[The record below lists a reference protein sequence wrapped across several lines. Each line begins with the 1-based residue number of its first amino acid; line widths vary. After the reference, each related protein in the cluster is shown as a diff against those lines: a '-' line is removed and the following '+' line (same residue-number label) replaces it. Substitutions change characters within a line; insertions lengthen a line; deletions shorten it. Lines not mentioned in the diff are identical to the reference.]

1 MKLIGIL
8 SSTVQAVLPDH
19 LQFCFLEQQQILSLK
34 QTQSYL
40 TLVKQTPM
48 AKNGLLWWVNN
59 LELCN
64 GQLVTKPLAQVFT
77 RTDASKKRLGCILR
91 DQNRESV
98 VQEGTGSTYQ
108 SAGIFNHKVCHLD
121 ICQNMENVTY
131 TYPDRQHD
139 SLELFAENWR
149 KEEYRTNAD
158 LKGNFGVST
167 WAGDHDYC
175 RTFTKESQLQC
186 RLGISAPGRFIRL
199 DTLHSNFQ
207 QNMPNFGE
215 ETRNR
220 PVCFKVVKS
229 TSKLLLLEVGSQQSW
244 HRCSS
249 IETVSQESICIPSIC
264 LDLQSTEKS
273 RGGESAFSNNSN
285 SNLANPKVVPR
296 TLTSFSEKS
305 NHFAIKGRL
314 TKGSSKPTASSYPK
328 SNNAISSVGYLRK
341 HLAEEGIPERA
352 PDLIVSL
359 RREGTLSTSSL
370 AGNKWVS

>member
-77 RTDASKKRLGCILR
+77 RTDAPKKRLGCILR

-215 ETRNR
+215 ETRN
-220 PVCFKVVKS
+220 
-229 TSKLLLLEVGSQQSW
+229 
-244 HRCSS
+244 
-249 IETVSQESICIPSIC
+249 
-264 LDLQSTEKS
+264 
-273 RGGESAFSNNSN
+273 
-285 SNLANPKVVPR
+285 
-296 TLTSFSEKS
+296 
-305 NHFAIKGRL
+305 
-314 TKGSSKPTASSYPK
+314 
-328 SNNAISSVGYLRK
+328 
-341 HLAEEGIPERA
+341 
-352 PDLIVSL
+352 
-359 RREGTLSTSSL
+359 
-370 AGNKWVS
+370 